1 MTVSN
6 VKKLTEW
13 KRFLFLKKI
22 NCGDNTA
29 EYLAVKRFLDRY
41 HNEGKIILRCIDE
54 GSIDLSTN
62 AIGLLTKMFKRDDT
76 RDIAKKIIQNY
87 YFSSDNNDQTFGEFT
102 SKVKGR
108 FKLNDRKLN
117 ESINELLTAMLK
129 SGDKDIKYIAEKV
142 RKDFPEK
149 TESK

>member
-1 MTVSN
+1 M
-6 VKKLTEW
+6 
-13 KRFLFLKKI
+13 
-22 NCGDNTA
+22 
-29 EYLAVKRFLDRY
+29 DRY